1 MSVRP
6 GPQKT
11 AMTPPKYYIVG
22 IMGKSGS
29 RKELLLEMLRQEFAN
44 NNDVNFVVLDT
55 TDDGR
60 AAQLNKLSGE
70 EITDKFLNDKYIE
83 ASFFHDHFYGTPKSE
98 IKPNKINV
106 GVWPPNNFSN
116 LIDTIPNSVFVPLLL
131 NVSDRNRW
139 LNLLQYQDDIE
150 KLYSEHREELFQFEF
165 DKNFQP
171 VILDSNNDKQLQ
183 TNFNMIKQLIN
194 NLARAMRAGE
204 F

>member
-6 GPQKT
+6 EPQKT

-29 RKELLLEMLRQEFAN
+29 RKELLLEMLRQELSN
-44 NNDVNFVVLDT
+44 NRDVNFVVLDT
-55 TDDGR
+55 TDDER
-60 AAQLNKLSGE
+60 AAYLHQLDGDAIANKL
-70 EITDKFLNDKYIE
+70 LNNEYVE

-98 IKPNKINV
+98 IKPDKINV
-106 GVWPPNNFSN
+106 CIWSPNSFDN
-116 LIDTIPNSVFVPLLL
+116 LIDTIPNGVFVPLFL

-139 LNLLQYQDDIE
+139 LNLLQYQEDIE
-150 KLYSEHREELFQFEF
+150 KLYSEHREELFAFEF

-171 VILDSNNDKQLQ
+171 LILDSNDDKQLQ
-183 TNFNMIKQLIN
+183 TNFDMIKRLIT
-194 NLARAMRAGE
+194 NLAHAMHKGE